1 MATQHVRVEGGQLFV
16 SERGAGEPAVLVHG
30 GLSDARTWHAQLRP
44 LGRGRRLVTYDRR
57 DDHPRW
63 GVLGTG
69 PDHLERDVDDLAALI
84 EARAL
89 PHVDLVGHS
98 WGALVCLWLAI
109 RRPQLARSVVV
120 AEPPLLPIF
129 VSNPPRPQELL
140 RLFAISPAAMTAFV
154 KFGVRG
160 LGSNVAR
167 RRLRPEL
174 LATGLGPL
182 TDEQL
187 ASVDIPALLVTGRD
201 SPSFLTGLTD
211 RLESI
216 LPRCRRA
223 TIEHASHF
231 MHEDNPDA
239 FNRVVVEFWSLLPG
253 RKAA

>member
-1 MATQHVRVEGGQLFV
+1 MGTHKVRVDGGQLLV
-16 SERGAGEPAVLVHG
+16 TVRGAGDSAILVHG
-30 GLSDARTWHAQLRP
+30 GLSDARTWHAQVRA
-44 LGRGRRLVTYDRR
+44 LGRGRRVITYDRR

-63 GVLGTG
+63 GLLGTG
-69 PDHLERDVDDLAALI
+69 PDHLGRDVDDLAALV
-84 EARAL
+84 ASRGLGA
-89 PHVDLVGHS
+89 VDLVGHS

-109 RRPQLARSVVV
+109 RRPDLVRSLVL

-129 VSNPPRPQELL
+129 VSNPPRPQELI

-160 LGSNVAR
+160 LGSTISR

-182 TDEQL
+182 SDEQL
-187 ASVDIPALLVTGRD
+187 GEVEVTVLLVTGAS
-201 SPSFLTGLTD
+201 SPAFLTGLSD
-211 RLESI
+211 RLETT
-216 LPRCRRA
+216 LPQSRHV
-223 TIEHASHF
+223 TIDQASHF

-239 FNRVVVEFWSLLPG
+239 FNRAVLEFWALLPG